1 MVAYVVVQEIVEDE
15 TKFSQYR
22 EKVMPILEQHG
33 GRFLV
38 RGGNMK
44 VVEGEWPY
52 PRLVIL
58 EFPTREAVDTWY
70 YSPEYQAILPL
81 RLQGCKSNLIVVDGI

>member
-44 VVEGEWPY
+44 VIEGEWPY

>member
-1 MVAYVVVQEIVEDE
+1 MVAYVVVQEIVENE
-15 TKFSQYR
+15 AKFSEYR
-22 EKVMPILEQHG
+22 EKVMPILEQQG

>member
-70 YSPEYQAILPL
+70 SSPEYQAILPL

>member
-15 TKFSQYR
+15 TQFSQYR

-44 VVEGEWPY
+44 VIEGEWPY

>member
-1 MVAYVVVQEIVEDE
+1 MAAYVVVQEIVENE
-15 TKFSQYR
+15 AQFSQYR

-70 YSPEYQAILPL
+70 HSPEYQAILPL
-81 RLQGCKSNLIVVDGI
+81 RLQACKGNLIIVDGI